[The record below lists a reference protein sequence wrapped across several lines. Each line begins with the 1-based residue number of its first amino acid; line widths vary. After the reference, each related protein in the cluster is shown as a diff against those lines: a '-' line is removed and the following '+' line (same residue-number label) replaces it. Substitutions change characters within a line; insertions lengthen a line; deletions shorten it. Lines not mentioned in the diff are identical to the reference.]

1 MKRYFISLSILF
13 VMFITSA
20 QAQTPTAPVA
30 GQRQGG
36 PSGRILQDGQDRR
49 VTLVQLPTYTFST
62 TWWTNT
68 ALVTRLGLTDAQKSR
83 IEGTFEA
90 HRQNLATSTAQL
102 EKEELQLAKLL
113 EAEAIDRGTVTTQI
127 NRVIQARGEVERTN
141 SAMMLEMREQLTRA
155 QWSELQ
161 ASQPTMW
168 FRRNSGDL
176 QIRTLG
182 VTPPTEAPAGTR
194 GGARGGGQRG
204 ANVQQ

>member
-1 MKRYFISLSILF
+1 M
-13 VMFITSA
+13 
-20 QAQTPTAPVA
+20 
-30 GQRQGG
+30 
-36 PSGRILQDGQDRR
+36 RILQGGQDRR
-49 VTLVQLPTYTFST
+49 VTLVQVPPNAFST

-90 HRQNLATSTAQL
+90 HRQSLATSKAQL

-168 FRRNSGDL
+168 FRTNSGDL

-182 VTPPTEAPAGTR
+182 VTPPTEAPAGTP
-194 GGARGGGQRG
+194 GGARGGRGQRG